1 MNKKGFTLVEIIASI
16 IILGLISVLTITTI
30 QSSVKT
36 VKEKNYENIK
46 RMIIEATINY
56 INTTDDEEF
65 KLDNIKPEKELC
77 EEKAICAKEYDV
89 GTIIDKNI
97 YYSNTKNGSNVN
109 TVINPITNEGM
120 RNKKF
125 IIYYDIESHSLKGI
139 FNEDIKGD
147 KL

>member
-16 IILGLISVLTITTI
+16 IILGLISVLTIATI

-77 EEKAICAKEYDV
+77 EKKAICAKEYDV

-97 YYSNTKNGSNVN
+97 YYSNTKNGSNDN
-109 TVINPITNEGM
+109 TVII
-120 RNKKF
+120 
-125 IIYYDIESHSLKGI
+125 L
-139 FNEDIKGD
+139 
-147 KL
+147 

>member
-1 MNKKGFTLVEIIASI
+1 MNKKGFTLIEILASLI
-16 IILGLISVLTITTI
+16 IIGIISVLSISAI

-46 RMIIEATINY
+46 KTIIESTINY
-56 INTTDDEEF
+56 INTTDDDDF
-65 KLDNIKPEKELC
+65 KLDIIKPEKKLC
-77 EEKAICAKEYDV
+77 KTKISCAKEFEV

-97 YYSNTKNGSNVN
+97 YYSNTKNGDGKN

-125 IIYYDIESHSLKGI
+125 VIYYDIESHSLKGI
-139 FNEDIKGD
+139 FNEDIKGE
-147 KL
+147 L

>member
-16 IILGLISVLTITTI
+16 IILGLISVLTIGII

-36 VKEKNYENIK
+36 VKYKNYENIK
-46 RMIIEATINY
+46 KMIIEATINY
-56 INTTDDEEF
+56 INTTDDKDF
-65 KLDNIKPEKELC
+65 KLDDIKQEKVLC
-77 EEKAICAKEYDV
+77 EIKTSCAKEYDV

-97 YYSNTKNGSNVN
+97 YYSNTKNSNNKN
-109 TVINPITNEGM
+109 TVINPKTNEGM

-125 IIYYDIESHSLKGI
+125 VIYYDVDSHSLKGI

-147 KL
+147 L

>member
-1 MNKKGFTLVEIIASI
+1 MNKKGFTLIEIIASI
-16 IILGLISVLTITTI
+16 IILGIISVLTIATI

-36 VKEKNYENIK
+36 VKLKNYENIK
-46 RMIIEATINY
+46 KMIIEATINY
-56 INTTDDEEF
+56 INTTDDKDF

-77 EEKAICAKEYDV
+77 EIKTSCAKEYTV
-89 GTIIDKNI
+89 GEIIDKNI
-97 YYSNTKNGSNVN
+97 YYSNTKNGSNEN

-125 IIYYDIESHSLKGI
+125 VIYYDIESHSLKGI

-147 KL
+147 L